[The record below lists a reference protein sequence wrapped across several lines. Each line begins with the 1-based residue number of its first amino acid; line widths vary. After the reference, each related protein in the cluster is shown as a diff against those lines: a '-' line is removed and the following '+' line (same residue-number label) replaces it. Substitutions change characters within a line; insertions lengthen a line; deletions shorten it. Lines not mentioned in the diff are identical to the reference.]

1 MVFVGRWCHQK
12 GIDLIADVAE
22 WLLTTVRL
30 SWLKLTTQMPPTRV
44 TRPDDMET
52 NPAHTYATSA
62 RPGGAGIPSF
72 PLCPAPRTARVPFPL
87 SAFLVPQPLSELPL
101 PRSLSLC
108 VCAAGGAAQVS
119 DGRGGAH
126 CRQPRH
132 VRAQQAQ
139 APAGKLGG
147 GVGVWVDRRC
157 VDWQEVCG
165 GTAPDTRNCR
175 GPNTQCRTPPHT
187 HTRGVVVKQGCTLQT
202 PRSGCSLRGHQS

>member
-1 MVFVGRWCHQK
+1 VQARFGLEQNPELLLMVFVGRWCHQK

-147 GVGVWVDRRC
+147 VRRGASGC
-157 VDWQEVCG
+157 AWRGCPRASPSPPPP
-165 GTAPDTRNCR
+165 TCR
-175 GPNTQCRTPPHT
+175 S
-187 HTRGVVVKQGCTLQT
+187 T
-202 PRSGCSLRGHQS
+202 PRAASPPPWPCSPPCSIRCEN